1 MPIILVFETLVD
13 DTNLVQFI
21 TVQCLA
27 GVFEGNFELSKDE
40 QLFRLKVLGSPVW
53 KTDLR
58 KERPGERKE
67 VREWPRIPWDLDL
80 FQEVSREARRLIRDL
95 LKVIS
100 FEGFF
105 CHVKIGMPDPAQ
117 TGIVLGM
124 SYPITGM
131 IQSTF
136 PEDEVK
142 VVVEPIWGRTKLDVS
157 ARGTLHFR
165 LLSLAVPLIRFYL
178 TKSVRKLRKL
188 TKKKT

>member
-1 MPIILVFETLVD
+1 MFH
-13 DTNLVQFI
+13 
-21 TVQCLA
+21 
-27 GVFEGNFELSKDE
+27 
-40 QLFRLKVLGSPVW
+40 LKVLGLLVW
-53 KTDLR
+53 KTDL
-58 KERPGERKE
+58 KEERPSERKE
-67 VREWPRIPWDLDL
+67 VREKAGIPWDLDL
-80 FQEVSREARRLIRDL
+80 FQAVLREVRRLIRDL

-105 CHVKIGMPDPAQ
+105 CHVKVGMPDPAQ
-117 TGIVLGM
+117 TGIILGM

-142 VVVEPIWGRTKLDVS
+142 VVVEPVWGRTKLEVS
-157 ARGTLHFR
+157 ARGTLRFR

-178 TKSVRKLRKL
+178 TKPVRRFRKL